1 MSHLRFCFGEPTCR
15 LSSVSRPAEFG
26 RAPNGPWRVG
36 DLCTCRPNRKQPSA
50 KWFYPAVSTSEG
62 EGAAPRS
69 VGIYHRLN
77 CVNRRYPIGVS
88 IGAVAARPETDFWV
102 NGARAGRGRERAC
115 KSAAKSF
122 VSRQCVA
129 NFRLRSSR
137 SRSISIWDTEREG
150 FESLE
155 SS

>member
-1 MSHLRFCFGEPTCR
+1 MSALER
-15 LSSVSRPAEFG
+15 LGRQSFG

-102 NGARAGRGRERAC
+102 NGARAGRGRERGNGVQIGREIVRFA
-115 KSAAKSF
+115 SMRREFSSSF
-122 VSRQCVA
+122 
-129 NFRLRSSR
+129 FE
-137 SRSISIWDTEREG
+137 ISIDLDLGHGEGGVRE
-150 FESLE
+150 FRKFVI
-155 SS
+155 